1 MKKVLLFLSLIFLV
15 VSSAFSQLRVG
26 AESELERLPVYA
38 YFGFSYSQTIYQAHQ
53 INASGDITSI
63 VYYARPGINLSA
75 SNYWKVYVG
84 HTSQSVFAN
93 NAWIDIDSLVLA
105 FDGNISVV
113 GDSVTIVFNQ
123 PFTYNGVDNLVIA
136 VDENQPG
143 YNQYADRFYCSS
155 SADTVSIIYYSD
167 NTNPNPDNPPS
178 PPAPPYPNRYKWYPN
193 ITFVGIT
200 SSCSADGIANLS
212 TGEMSDTSAV
222 LQWDG
227 NFSSYSVNVT
237 LEGQPFD
244 QGMEYTTTSNFVLAD
259 GLSSSTKYN
268 FSVRG
273 ICGPGDTSAWV
284 GNYTFETECGP
295 VMPFELDEFPG
306 FRVESNG
313 SIVQDPCW
321 EKRRS
326 FITNVVGDTVQF
338 GDETYSSWSPDLFG
352 NISGGSPCARLN
364 IFGTSI
370 REWLISNVYDL
381 GEAPN
386 NYQLE
391 FDLALTIYNNP
402 NPAYVIGDDDRFVLL
417 ISEDNGATWT
427 TSNILRS
434 WDSNDTIGL
443 NDHISID
450 LSSYSG
456 YVKFAFYGESTQNNV
471 DIDVL
476 IDNFVVS
483 KCNTV
488 IQSNDTV
495 CGIYTSV
502 LGNVYTSSGTY
513 RDTIVGATCDSIFEV
528 ELVVDSLLM
537 ADSLTITTCNPF
549 VAPSGNV
556 YTTSGV
562 YIDTVF
568 SSSPTCDSLYVIN
581 LQVNSP
587 ITNPTNETACDTFV
601 SVNGNVYTETGV
613 YSDTLTGSNMCDSII
628 QVNLYIPNIDVTVT
642 QNDSLLSVN
651 ETDSSAAYQWVDCN
665 ENNSPIAGQ
674 SNASF
679 IATESG
685 SYACFISASGCQRLT
700 DCIEVTIDSVPNPND
715 TTTNDSTI
723 FVHEFLTS
731 DILIFP
737 NPNDGS
743 FNLELKQEPNGQAVV
758 TVSNTLGQVV
768 YVNQD
773 VKRSQPI
780 HLPSNSKGIF
790 ILDVRLNNQSIK
802 KRILVK

>member
-1 MKKVLLFLSLIFLV
+1 MKKSLLLYTLFFV
-15 VSSAFSQLRVG
+15 ASSAFSQVRIG
-26 AESELERLPVYA
+26 TGLEEYYLPVYP
-38 YFGFSYSQTIYQAHQ
+38 YYGFSYSQTIYQASQ
-53 INASGDITSI
+53 VNASGDITSI
-63 VYYARPGINLSA
+63 VYYAKPGINISS

-84 HTSQSVFAN
+84 HTSQSVFVGDGDT
-93 NAWIDIDSLVLA
+93 WIDANDLTLV
-105 FDGNISVV
+105 FDGNVSIV

-123 PFTYNGVDNLVIA
+123 PFSYNGVDNLVIA
-136 VDENQPG
+136 VDENQPN
-143 YNQYADRFYCSS
+143 YNNSSDRFYSS
-155 SADTVSIIYYSD
+155 ITSGTVSKLYRSD
-167 NTNPNPDNPPS
+167 SNNPDPYNPPGEY
-178 PPAPPYPNRYKWYPN
+178 AATHAYYPN
-193 ITFVGIT
+193 ITLVGIT
-200 SSCSADGIANLS
+200 SSCSAGGIANLE
-212 TGEMSDTSAV
+212 TGEITDTSAV

-227 NFSSYSVNVT
+227 NFSSYSVNVIPG
-237 LEGQPFD
+237 GQPFE
-244 QGMEYTTTSNFVLAD
+244 QGTEYITTNNFLVVD
-259 GLSSSTKYN
+259 GLSDLSEYG
-268 FSVRG
+268 FYVRG
-273 ICGPGDTSAWV
+273 ICGVGDTSAWV
-284 GNYTFETECGP
+284 GSYNFKTRCTP
-295 VMPFELDEFPG
+295 DIPFVLNELPG
-306 FRVESNG
+306 FLNDGNG
-313 SIVQDPCW
+313 TLDPCW
-321 EKRRS
+321 RKRLGYL
-326 FITNVVGDTVQF
+326 TGDTIQF
-338 GDETYSSWSPDLFG
+338 APTIYNSWYYAAAFANVG
-352 NISGGSPCARLN
+352 SGSARLN
-364 IFGTSI
+364 IYGTSK
-370 REWLISNVYDL
+370 RDWLISNSYDL
-381 GEAPN
+381 GTEPN
-386 NYQLE
+386 NYVAE
-391 FDLALTIYNNP
+391 FDLALTVFGTSNP
-402 NPAYVIGDDDRFVLL
+402 GYVLGDDDVFAFL

-427 TSNILRS
+427 TANILRS
-434 WDSNDTIGL
+434 WGSNDTIGL

-450 LSSYSG
+450 LSAYSG
-456 YVKFAFYGESTQNNV
+456 LVAFAFYGESTQNNV
-471 DIDVL
+471 DNNLYV
-476 IDNFVVS
+476 DNFVVN

-562 YIDTVF
+562 YIDTVY
-568 SSSPTCDSLYVIN
+568 SSSPICDSLYVIN

-587 ITNPTNETACDTFV
+587 ITNSTNETTCDTFV
-601 SVNGNVYTETGV
+601 SVTGNVYTETGI
-613 YSDTLTGSNMCDSII
+613 YADTLTGSNMCDSII

-679 IATESG
+679 VATESG

-700 DCIEVTIDSVPNPND
+700 DCIEFTIDSVPNPND
-715 TTTNDSTI
+715 TTTNDST